1 MSMLFLA
8 AAAAVATVNVTI
20 PGPQGPLG
28 AALTDPGKAAPA
40 LILIPG
46 SGPTDRDGNN
56 PLGVKGGVYRQLGDA
71 LAARGVATLRIDK
84 RGMFSSKAAIADGN
98 KVRVADYAADVHAWV
113 KYLKDHGKPCAWL
126 AGHSEGGLVALAAAQ
141 DPTDICGLVLIASPG
156 RPLGVIL
163 REQLKPK
170 LPPEMMASV
179 DPALAALEKGEHVD
193 PATIPAPVA
202 PLFNP
207 AVQDFLIDLMRTDPA
222 KLAAASRLPMLIVQG
237 EADAQVSVADARA
250 LKAARPNARLVLLP
264 RMNHVF
270 KDVDPADTAAN
281 LASYGD
287 EAMAIDPVLA
297 ETIASFVKGP

>member
-28 AALTDPGKAAPA
+28 AALTDPGKGAPA

-98 KVRVADYAADVHAWV
+98 KVRVADYAADVHAWAT
-113 KYLKDHGKPCAWL
+113 YLKAHGKPCAWL

-141 DPTDICGLVLIASPG
+141 DPADLCGLVLIASPG
-156 RPLGVIL
+156 RPLGSIL

-179 DPALAALEKGEHVD
+179 EPAIAALEQGDHVD

-207 AVQDFLIDLMRTDPA
+207 AVQDYLIDLMRTDPA
-222 KLAAASRLPMLIVQG
+222 KLAAASKLPMLIVQG
-237 EADAQVSVADARA
+237 EADAQVSVADAQA
-250 LKAARPNARLVLLP
+250 LKAAQPKARLVLIP

-287 EAMAIDPVLA
+287 EAMAIDPAPA
-297 ETIASFVKGP
+297 EAIASFVKAP